1 MQPIASCR
9 ADKLRR
15 RPEFIAGQE
24 TVDTIEAMRVFAAVV
39 ERSGFSAAADALDMS
54 TPSVTRHIAW
64 LEQRLGTRLLN
75 RTTRRVSL
83 TSAGAA
89 YHERCLKLLAEF
101 AATEA
106 AVTAQSLEPSGT
118 LRVNAPVSFGI
129 ARLGALAARFG
140 QLHPQVT
147 IDLDLSDRL
156 VDLVEEGY
164 DVAIRITRQ
173 PAGSLIARPLAEAE
187 VTLCAA
193 PAYLARAGTPASVAE
208 LARHACLGYR
218 YWAGGDEWR
227 LEGPHGE
234 ESVRVS
240 ERLRA
245 NNGDVLREAAIAGM
259 GITLQPDFIVGQALA
274 DGRLVRILPRYRIAP
289 VRIFAVYASRS
300 HLAPKVRSFIDFLV
314 AAFAEGGA
322 LPQAAAGLAGA
333 AR

>member
-1 MQPIASCR
+1 M
-9 ADKLRR
+9 
-15 RPEFIAGQE
+15 
-24 TVDTIEAMRVFAAVV
+24 DTIEAMRVFAAVV

-75 RTTRRVSL
+75 RTTRHVSL

-129 ARLGALAARFG
+129 ARLGDLVARFSE
-140 QLHPQVT
+140 LHPQVT

-173 PAGSLIARPLAEAE
+173 PAGSLIARPLAEAA
-187 VTLCAA
+187 VALCAA
-193 PAYLARAGTPASVAE
+193 PSYLARAGTPTTLAE
-208 LARHACLGYR
+208 LTQHACLGYR

-227 LEGPHGE
+227 LEGPDGE
-234 ESVRVS
+234 ESVRVT
-240 ERLRA
+240 EHLRA

-259 GITLQPDFIVGQALA
+259 GITLQPDFIVGEAIA
-274 DGRLVRILPRYRIAP
+274 DGRLVQLLPQYRIAP
-289 VRIFAVYASRS
+289 VKIFAVYASRS
-300 HLAPKVRSFIDFLV
+300 HLAPKVRSFIDYLV
-314 AAFAEGGA
+314 ESFADGCARPTPATALTEAA
-322 LPQAAAGLAGA
+322 
-333 AR
+333 

>member
-1 MQPIASCR
+1 M
-9 ADKLRR
+9 
-15 RPEFIAGQE
+15 
-24 TVDTIEAMRVFAAVV
+24 DTIEAMRVFATVV

-75 RTTRRVSL
+75 RTTRHVSL

-129 ARLGALAARFG
+129 ARLGDLVARFG
-140 QLHPQVT
+140 QRHPQVT

-173 PAGSLIARPLAEAE
+173 PAGSLIARPLAESSLA
-187 VTLCAA
+187 VCAS
-193 PAYLARAGTPASVAE
+193 PEYLRRAGTPQTLAALAE
-208 LARHACLGYR
+208 HDVLGYR

-227 LEGPHGE
+227 LEGPDGE
-234 ESVRVS
+234 ESVRVR

-245 NNGDVLREAAIAGM
+245 NNGDILREAAIAGM
-259 GITLQPDFIVGQALA
+259 GITLQPDFIVGEAIA
-274 DGRLVRILPRYRIAP
+274 DGRLLRILPQYDIP
-289 VRIFAVYASRS
+289 PIRIFAVYASRS

-314 AAFAEGGA
+314 ESFANGCQRRPAATDQPE
-322 LPQAAAGLAGA
+322 AA
-333 AR
+333 